1 MHARLILWLLL
12 PFSLISFATS
22 AKSDDQL
29 NRDKH
34 VAVGATVSKMK
45 FVDIRGLDRDLKDL
59 GEHKAYVFVFTN
71 TTCPLVRRYLPKLKE
86 MNEEFK
92 ADDCLFVA
100 VNVGVQET
108 IRDMAAQ
115 AVDFELP
122 FFFVKDRDHSC
133 VKALGVRKT
142 PEVVVLDQHRTI
154 QYRGRIDD
162 QMRIGGAK
170 PNASREDLKEAI
182 KQVLAGNAV
191 EINQTEVDGCI
202 IESASEPKATP
213 KAQLAQSD
221 SATTTWSSH
230 IAEIVFQKCAN
241 CHRAGTAAPFALT
254 SRDEMAANASMIAD
268 VIAKETMPPWYA
280 AKAHGQF
287 QNESGLTADQK
298 QKLLSWIEANCP
310 VGELDKAPE
319 LPKAPETDWRIGK
332 PDLIVTMSEEHTIP
346 ATGFVPY
353 KYVVLPQIFFS
364 ETWVEAFEIKPLNPS
379 IVHHCNMAY
388 MTKDGAGNETF
399 ITGYVPG
406 GQPMDLGKFDNG
418 VAYRIPAGAAL
429 GLQIHYTT
437 TGTEQ
442 KGKIQVGLRFPKREV
457 RKRLHHFVLDPRGW
471 EIPPNDPAFRIESSH
486 TLKHNANLLGLFT
499 HMHVRGRDMTFY
511 AEQSGKERETLL
523 QIPNYNFEW
532 QLGYELAPGAKNFS
546 KGTKIR
552 AVAHF
557 DNSPFNPYNPDPKVA
572 VRYGP
577 QTVDEMFN
585 GFVFYVDN
593 DEDLNIKVNPKNGV
607 ELR

>member
-1 MHARLILWLLL
+1 
-12 PFSLISFATS
+12 
-22 AKSDDQL
+22 
-29 NRDKH
+29 
-34 VAVGATVSKMK
+34 
-45 FVDIRGLDRDLKDL
+45 
-59 GEHKAYVFVFTN
+59 
-71 TTCPLVRRYLPKLKE
+71 
-86 MNEEFK
+86 
-92 ADDCLFVA
+92 
-100 VNVGVQET
+100 
-108 IRDMAAQ
+108 
-115 AVDFELP
+115 
-122 FFFVKDRDHSC
+122 
-133 VKALGVRKT
+133 
-142 PEVVVLDQHRTI
+142 
-154 QYRGRIDD
+154 
-162 QMRIGGAK
+162 
-170 PNASREDLKEAI
+170 
-182 KQVLAGNAV
+182 
-191 EINQTEVDGCI
+191 
-202 IESASEPKATP
+202 
-213 KAQLAQSD
+213 
-221 SATTTWSSH
+221 
-230 IAEIVFQKCAN
+230 
-241 CHRAGTAAPFALT
+241 
-254 SRDEMAANASMIAD
+254 
-268 VIAKETMPPWYA
+268 
-280 AKAHGQF
+280 
-287 QNESGLTADQK
+287 
-298 QKLLSWIEANCP
+298 
-310 VGELDKAPE
+310 
-319 LPKAPETDWRIGK
+319 
-332 PDLIVTMSEEHTIP
+332 MSEEHTIP

-437 TGTEQ
+437 TGIEQ

-511 AEQSGKERETLL
+511 AEQSGKDRETLL

-532 QLGYELAPGAKNFS
+532 QLGYELAPGAKNFA
-546 KGTKIR
+546 KGTKVQ

-572 VRYGP
+572 VHYGP

-593 DEDLNIKVNPKNGV
+593 DEDLSIKVNPKNGV
-607 ELR
+607 ALR